1 VAAPFPD
8 APIYVIDSAVS
19 DASANSKARPGP
31 RFTIVDTPKD
41 TKPGAGAQL
50 VRLSFNNKQDINTF
64 LKQLNEAA
72 KDDGTNTDIAE
83 FIAEEV
89 EKESKKALD
98 EHVQHSKES
107 LGNLTIKTVEM
118 VIDAMKKKNHFTPE
132 QKDVFTM
139 LVNDV
144 EDVIS
149 LYKAD
154 PNE

>member
-8 APIYVIDSAVS
+8 APIYVIDSTAP
-19 DASANSKARPGP
+19 DAAADSKARPGP
-31 RFTIVDTPKD
+31 RFTIVNTPKD

-50 VRLSFNNKQDINTF
+50 VRLSFNNKQDINNF

-72 KDDGTNTDIAE
+72 KDDSDNPDIAE
-83 FIAEEV
+83 YIAEEV
-89 EKESKKALD
+89 AKESKKALD

-107 LGNLTIKTVEM
+107 LGDLTTKTLKM
-118 VIDAMKKKNHFTPE
+118 VIDALKKKNHFTPE